1 MEWIGID
8 MLMLALIYLVYL
20 LPRWTQRREAVLKS
34 VLCVY
39 GAGVLYFTIMP
50 IYLPIPFLTLSM
62 DVWNINLMPFSD
74 LILHHAG
81 ALREFL
87 LNVLMMVPLGILV
100 PFIYKKGFARTVL
113 LCLCCSLCI
122 ELVQLF
128 SITKLNCCDI
138 TDLISN
144 TLGGAC
150 GYGLY
155 MLFRAPLKH
164 LAWRRALLFFSAL
177 AALRALEYSVHAADH
192 LVRALC
198 RLLFSDAV
206 IRKTVG
212 MTCKK
217 ERFSLE

>member
-164 LAWRRALLFFSAL
+164 LYALLPPFLFCPG
-177 AALRALEYSVHAADH
+177 RASCA
-192 LVRALC
+192 R
-198 RLLFSDAV
+198 
-206 IRKTVG
+206 IRRS
-212 MTCKK
+212 CC
-217 ERFSLE
+217 

>member
-50 IYLPIPFLTLSM
+50 IYLPIPFLTLPM

-164 LAWRRALLFFSAL
+164 LYALLFFSAL
-177 AALRALEYSVHAADH
+177 AALRALEYGVHAADH

>member
-81 ALREFL
+81 ALREFH

-164 LAWRRALLFFSAL
+164 LYALLPGGELSFSFLPWPRFVRSNTAFML
-177 AALRALEYSVHAADH
+177 LIILFVRSAAYCFLTL
-192 LVRALC
+192 
-198 RLLFSDAV
+198 
-206 IRKTVG
+206 
-212 MTCKK
+212 
-217 ERFSLE
+217 